1 MVYEGV
7 MLPILPLM
15 LAFAAAPAP
24 SGLEAGVLAEIN
36 FARTRPRDY
45 AEQLRA
51 YRKYFKGKIV
61 WYPGNPDGLRTS
73 EGTRAVDEA
82 IRFLER
88 QAPLAPIAYAE
99 LLARAA
105 RDHVRDQ
112 GPTGATGH
120 ISADGANP
128 RTRVQRRGGGD
139 YVAEVITYG
148 PPSAVEVVRQLIV
161 DDAVPGRGHRK
172 TLFSAEMRH
181 AGVACGPHRG
191 YRVMCVA
198 DLGRK
203 PDGRP

>member
-1 MVYEGV
+1 M
-7 MLPILPLM
+7 PPFLPLA
-15 LAFAAAPAP
+15 LAIATPPQA
-24 SGLEAGVLAEIN
+24 GLEAAVLAEIN

-45 AEQLRA
+45 AERLRE
-51 YRKYFKGKIV
+51 YRKFFKGRIV
-61 WYPGNPDGLRTS
+61 RYPGNPGGLRTA

-88 QAPLAPIAYAE
+88 QPPLAPIEPAP

-105 RDHVRDQ
+105 RDHVREQ
-112 GPTGATGH
+112 GPSGRTGH
-120 ISADGANP
+120 VSADGANP
-128 RTRVQRRGGGD
+128 RARVQRRGGGD

-161 DDAVPGRGHRK
+161 DDAVPGRGHRRA
-172 TLFSAEMRH
+172 LFAAEMRH
-181 AGVACGPHRG
+181 AGIACGPHRG

-198 DLGRK
+198 DLGRR